1 MYQTTDIYTLRL
13 ATTDP
18 PSAPP
23 ENHFIPFQ
31 NPTQP
36 PLPPSPVI
44 RNDWPLNVNFFSI
57 PDMRRGCEKI
67 NKGLLSNC
75 FNSLWL
81 RQILNLTSFS
91 PTLVIALIVKFVI

>member
-23 ENHFIPFQ
+23 ENYFIPFQ

-36 PLPPSPVI
+36 PLPPFP
-44 RNDWPLNVNFFSI
+44 RD
-57 PDMRRGCEKI
+57 K
-67 NKGLLSNC
+67 K
-75 FNSLWL
+75 WL
-81 RQILNLTSFS
+81 A
-91 PTLVIALIVKFVI
+91 P